1 MGNNKKKK
9 NRSKSRSKS
18 AVGGGRSAPST
29 TTMTSANENDLLVP
43 EKAEEDISVVPSGTV
58 GATTTTADAIV
69 TGEDATQQG
78 REKPRTRAASAG
90 MTSSRSHSMLSSS
103 QHHDV
108 LAEQQMVKVLKR
120 VQAVVR
126 GWKTRAKL
134 SAELAKASVELGGAW
149 ELFELA
155 PSEKVTK
162 GPIKCKALLPKVSGN
177 GEMYVTT
184 SYVCFD
190 AEEGKEEEGLL
201 NALLTSA
208 SSGAQLPPL
217 RLKIPLFDLESVAP
231 KVTSVGFMQSRTSL
245 IMLFKDKAFKPKEF
259 VDVEDI
265 ESVVETINLQLRQ
278 RANDISNARLMA
290 SMAEVA
296 LRDRNIRNGKAAKDL
311 STSKFYQVA
320 NSATDKMRDD
330 IDLLMEARTRYRDEN
345 VNANVVVVKN
355 NDGEDVAL
363 NEDEIKLL
371 PNAISQMKVKHA
383 NEVAEIRREHSERTL
398 ELSDRYAKKIK
409 ELEARI
415 HDSEEAA
422 HKERDDRNKIVKSLN
437 EQVNKL
443 KDFIKNAD
451 SEASM
456 NIKKLDDRLAT
467 TVSENEKLKWFLE
480 KAEQSKIAAEKSL
493 EVEREN
499 FSKHKGEFAT
509 GEKKLAMSLEEK
521 SKALEEMKK
530 MHEQIKEHLHSE
542 GLEKATQLAEAKHAI
557 VLLQKETAKYEKETE
572 ELTKENSTNKKL
584 LESSREVQ
592 KDAMMNIEKLTK
604 ELAETKEKSE
614 KKIASLTKKIDD
626 MHADTKVV
634 VQDHI
639 DLVEEDIFRNVNFV
653 VMEEKLKLANEDL
666 QRLTFEL
673 LRARQSEGSERVGI
687 AAQAL
692 QQRLEIAEE
701 RAQVAEENASRLESK
716 RVVAEQMLASMKL
729 ALKDAQKK
737 QEEEA
742 EEEAS
747 GENFNSSKSSALAVL
762 SGIHSREYSPK
773 HASIR
778 FDPNQ
783 HEMIKGGGAG
793 AASTPI
799 SKMSKLDQTTP
810 APASSSTSNFTTPA
824 SKSAKYA
831 APMVDA
837 PMSSIMKSKSGNAI
851 AHLSERS
858 GALSPAAS
866 GTMSPPVIVERVVEK
881 IVEVPVYKDVPT
893 VVEKV
898 VEKIVEKKV
907 PTGITESDLKR
918 AKELGKAELKAEIEK
933 LEKLKQDTAPK
944 EVEVEKIVEVYL
956 TKDEV
961 KKKNE
966 QLKMKI
972 KDLEKSIET
981 ERKQKMRTRK
991 P

>member
-1 MGNNKKKK
+1 MGKNKK

-18 AVGGGRSAPST
+18 AVGGRT
-29 TTMTSANENDLLVP
+29 TTGRTENDDLGKDANLTTKKEDDESAFVLP
-43 EKAEEDISVVPSGTV
+43 TREEGVSSTDT
-58 GATTTTADAIV
+58 DV
-69 TGEDATQQG
+69 TN
-78 REKPRTRAASAG
+78 AAAG
-90 MTSSRSHSMLSSS
+90 MMTSSRSHSMLSS
-103 QHHDV
+103 QHTDNGHSSDV
-108 LAEQQMVKVLKR
+108 IAEQQMIKALRK

-162 GPIKCKALLPKVSGN
+162 GPIKCKALLPKASGN

-190 AEEGKEEEGLL
+190 AEEGKEEEGLF
-201 NALLTSA
+201 NALLPA
-208 SSGAQLPPL
+208 VSSGAQTQSL

-311 STSKFYQVA
+311 SSSKFYQIADSA
-320 NSATDKMRDD
+320 NEKMRDD
-330 IDLLMEARTRYRDEN
+330 IDLLMEARTRYANEN
-345 VNANVVVVKN
+345 TNANVVVVKN

-415 HDSEEAA
+415 HASEEAA
-422 HKERDDRNKIVKSLN
+422 HNERDDRNKIVKGLN

-451 SEASM
+451 SEASL
-456 NIKKLDDRLAT
+456 NVKKLDDRLAT
-467 TVSENEKLKWFLE
+467 TVAENEKLKWFLE
-480 KAEQSKIAAEKSL
+480 KAEQSKLAAEKSL

-499 FSKHKGEFAT
+499 FSKHKGEFTT

-530 MHEQIKEHLHSE
+530 MHEQIKDHLHSE

-604 ELAETKEKSE
+604 DLAEANEKSG
-614 KKIASLTKKIDD
+614 KKIASLSKTIEE

-653 VMEEKLKLANEDL
+653 VMEEKLKLANEDV

-673 LRARQSEGSERVGI
+673 LRARQSEGNDRVGI

-692 QQRLEIAEE
+692 QQRLEMAEE
-701 RAQVAEENASRLESK
+701 RAQVAAENASRLESK
-716 RVVAEQMLASMKL
+716 RVVAEQMLASMKR
-729 ALKDAQKK
+729 AMKDAQKK
-737 QEEEA
+737 QEEE
-742 EEEAS
+742 EKEAF
-747 GENFNSSKSSALAVL
+747 GENFQSSKSSALAVL

-783 HEMIKGGGAG
+783 HEMVKSGGEG
-793 AASTPI
+793 ASTPI
-799 SKMSKLDQTTP
+799 SKMSKLDQSTP
-810 APASSSTSNFTTPA
+810 APAMSSTSNFTTPA

-837 PMSSIMKSKSGNAI
+837 PMSSIMKSKSGNAG
-851 AHLSERS
+851 AQMNERS
-858 GALSPAAS
+858 GTLSPAAS
-866 GTMSPPVIVERVVEK
+866 GTMCPPVIVERIVEK

-918 AKELGKAELKAEIEK
+918 AKELGKAELKSEIEK

-944 EVEVEKIVEVYL
+944 EVEVEKLVEVYL

-966 QLKMKI
+966 ELKLKT
-972 KDLEKSIET
+972 KDLEKSIEN
-981 ERKQKMRTRK
+981 ERKHESRERAREGVEICAQSA
-991 P
+991 